1 MTAPALEVRGLT
13 RRYGQQPALDGLDVT
28 LEAGRIVAL
37 FGENGSGKTTLLK
50 VLAGLLAEYEGEV
63 RVHGHAPGVESKAL
77 VAFLPDQ
84 SFLPDA
90 LRVGQALDVFD
101 DFFGDFDR
109 ARAATLVAGFE
120 IDPGRRLK
128 ELSKGQREKV
138 QLALVM
144 SRRAK
149 VYLLDEP
156 ISGVD
161 PAARSVILSTILANY
176 DPDALVV
183 ISTHLIA
190 DVEPVADAAVFLR
203 AGRVLMAGDSDD
215 LRAAHGMSLDQI
227 FRTSYAA
234 PAASAPRS

>member
-1 MTAPALEVRGLT
+1 MTTHAIEVTGLT
-13 RRYGQQPALDGLDVT
+13 RHYGQVAALDGLDLTVD
-28 LEAGRIVAL
+28 AGRIIAL

-50 VLAGLLAEYEGEV
+50 ILAGLLAEYSGTV
-63 RVHGHAPGVESKAL
+63 RVHGEAPGVESKAL

-84 SFLPDA
+84 SFLPDS
-90 LRVGQALDVFD
+90 LRVGQALDVFT
-101 DFFGDFDR
+101 DFFTDFDAAR
-109 ARAATLVAGFE
+109 ARELVDGFG
-120 IDPGRRLK
+120 IDHGRRLK

-144 SRRAK
+144 SRRAS

-161 PAARSVILSTILANY
+161 PAARSVILSTILGNY
-176 DPDALVV
+176 DPEALVV

-190 DVEPVADAAVFLR
+190 DVEPIADAAVFLR
-203 AGRVLMAGDSDD
+203 AGRVLMAGDADD
-215 LRAAHGMSLDQI
+215 LRAEHGMSLDQI

-234 PAASAPRS
+234 PAASPLRS